1 MSDSFPRVM
10 TALLVTFGL
19 SIAIHVGIQVAQAGA
34 MTDAKAEKAVPTQVF
49 KPKPSASGKVEVATF
64 AGGCF
69 WGIQEKFNRIDGV
82 LFTTVGYTGG
92 HTKNPTYKD
101 VCKRDTG
108 HAEAVE
114 VQYDPVAVS
123 YAQLVEKFWT
133 FHDPTQKNR
142 QGFDIGDNYRS
153 AIFYHSPEQK
163 KIAEASMAKANTDG
177 GFGGAI
183 VTELTEAPEFYKAEE
198 YHQFYMQKTGTRFFC
213 Q

>member
-1 MSDSFPRVM
+1 MSDSLPRVLV
-10 TALLVTFGL
+10 ALLVTFGL
-19 SIAIHVGIQVAQAGA
+19 ALAIHVGIEAAQAGP
-34 MTDAKAEKAVPTQVF
+34 MKDATSEKPSSAKVF
-49 KPKPSASGKVEVATF
+49 TPKPSASGKVEVATF

-69 WGIQEKFNRIDGV
+69 WGFQEKFNRIDGV

-101 VCKRDTG
+101 VCTRKTG
-108 HAEAVE
+108 HAEAVKVE
-114 VQYDPVAVS
+114 FDPAAVS

-142 QGFDIGDNYRS
+142 QGFDIGDNYRT

-163 KIAEASMAKANTDG
+163 RIAEASMAKANTEG

-183 VTELTEAPEFYKAEE
+183 VTELTEAKEFYKAEE
-198 YHQFYMQKTGTRFFC
+198 YHQFYMQKTGTAFFC